1 MAMGKNP
8 PFFLIRQLRLVAVA
22 MALVA
27 LPSLAL
33 AYSITP
39 SRPRLF
45 FTAADVPT
53 LRDRIVT
60 THAAQWQTLFFEWS
74 QPHAGSFATKSGRDA
89 DLTHR
94 YIERNAFMYL
104 MLAESNPVLAEQHAE
119 IAKDWLLELATYE
132 FSSVPNDAF
141 EYLWALALGYDW
153 LYS

>member
-1 MAMGKNP
+1 MVMGKTALC
-8 PFFLIRQLRLVAVA
+8 FLMRQLRLVVVA

-39 SRPRLF
+39 SRPRLY

-53 LRDRIVT
+53 LRQRIAT
-60 THAAQWQTLFFEWS
+60 THAAQWQTLVSWS

-94 YIERNAFMYL
+94 YIERNA
-104 MLAESNPVLAEQHAE
+104 
-119 IAKDWLLELATYE
+119 
-132 FSSVPNDAF
+132 
-141 EYLWALALGYDW
+141 
-153 LYS
+153 